1 MAVANTGARDGA
13 TVVQVYG
20 GLTTSTVD
28 RPERRLIGFARVEV
42 PAAATVEVDVALDL
56 RQLDVRRHRDW
67 VTEGG
72 DYTITAGLHSLDPHA
87 ATAHLHQPGV

>member
-1 MAVANTGARDGA
+1 VTLANTGARDGA

-20 GLTTSTVD
+20 GLPTSSVD

-42 PAAATVEVDVALDL
+42 PAATTVEVDVDLDL

-87 ATAHLHQPGV
+87 ATAHLQQPGV